1 MEWEAKYCKAKG
13 KVLGEKTNFF
23 TNIRDPKLVNLF
35 VAFFFSSSSRRF
47 YHLWGKKK
55 LLSDLACLLA
65 LQFLKLFVCLFF
77 QVFFEENSSETCF
90 YFIVFEATKSCDV
103 SKNFQKCNNNFQLK
117 TGSRCCENDVAVKC
131 LNWKFPQKTSFWK
144 IWKWP
149 TSKAKLFWA

>member
-47 YHLWGKKK
+47 YHLWGKKIIVRFG
-55 LLSDLACLLA
+55 LSSCITIFKAFC
-65 LQFLKLFVCLFF
+65 LFVFSSFFRRELFWDLLFF
-77 QVFFEENSSETCF
+77 
-90 YFIVFEATKSCDV
+90 FIIFEATKSCDV

>member
-13 KVLGEKTNFF
+13 KVLGEKTKFF
-23 TNIRDPKLVNLF
+23 TNIRDPKLVKLF

-47 YHLWGKKK
+47 YHLWGKKIIVRFG
-55 LLSDLACLLA
+55 LSSCITIFKA
-65 LQFLKLFVCLFF
+65 FCLFF
-77 QVFFEENSSETCF
+77 QVFFQKRTLLRLAF
-90 YFIVFEATKSCDV
+90 FFIIFEATKSCDV